1 MDAVKHISR
10 LKEILGSIPGLAV
23 AVSGGMDSTFLALV
37 AGSVLGKRMMAVSV
51 RSQFSIRRE
60 LEAFTELAR
69 KAGIRHDSIELNI
82 LAVPDIVRNGKDR
95 CYHCKKTICAR
106 ILDHAVKAGFG
117 TVADGS
123 NVSDT
128 REHRPGRKALE
139 ELGVISP
146 LLLAGFTKEL
156 ILEAA
161 GHLGIEIPF
170 RHPNSCLATRI
181 EQGTEIRPELLEMID
196 AGEEA
201 LRGMGFDPVRVRCHG
216 GMARVELPIESVK
229 TLINDDERRTE
240 ITRALKAAGFSRVTV
255 DIEGFRPGGTEAT

>member
-1 MDAVKHISR
+1 MEAVKHISS
-10 LKEILGSIPGLAV
+10 LKEILGSYTGLAV
-23 AVSGGMDSTFLALV
+23 AASGGMDSTFLALV
-37 AGSVLGKRMMAVSV
+37 AGTVLGKRMMAVSV

-69 KAGIRHDSIELNI
+69 KAGIRHDSIELDV

-95 CYHCKKTICAR
+95 CYHCKKAICAR
-106 ILDHAVKAGFG
+106 ILDHASKAGFG

-128 REHRPGRKALE
+128 HEYRPGRKALE

-161 GHLGIEIPF
+161 GQLGIEIPF
-170 RHPNSCLATRI
+170 RHPNSCLATRT
-181 EQGTEIRPELLEMID
+181 EHGTEIRPALLKMID
-196 AGEEA
+196 TGEEA
-201 LRGMGFDPVRVRCHG
+201 LRGMGFDPVRVRCRG
-216 GMARVELPIESVK
+216 GMARVELPVESVK
-229 TLINDDERRTE
+229 SLINDDERRME
-240 ITRALKAAGFSRVTV
+240 ITRALKAAGFSGVTV
-255 DIEGFRPGGTEAT
+255 DLEGFRPGVTGAS